1 MAIYITK
8 GLYTS
13 GALESDDF
21 TADNPIIGFD
31 NEVVLGG
38 ITATSEDTGHPATN
52 TANNSTAEY
61 WESLIDTVQYLEFN
75 ITSTAIDYVG
85 IAAHNLAGM
94 TYEIEYKVGA
104 GGTWTAVDSPL
115 VPQDNSAIMWYFTA
129 ITADYWRIK
138 ITPLSGTYPKI
149 GVVYIGQVTRLQRR
163 VYVGHTPVTYGRK
176 TNVAT
181 GMSENG
187 DYLGRI
193 VKNRVLNTSVKQENV
208 TASFYRSTV
217 EPFVKHADVESKP
230 YFFAWRPSSY
240 PVEVGYCW
248 NTSNIVP
255 SNQRSNGMM
264 DFTINLRAH
273 APWQ

>member
-8 GLYTS
+8 ALYTGGS
-13 GALESDDF
+13 LDTGEF
-21 TADNPIIGFD
+21 TADNPVIGYK
-31 NEVVLGG
+31 NYVVSSG
-38 ITATSEDTGHPATN
+38 ITATSEDTDHPATN
-52 TANNSTAEY
+52 VANTSTAEY

-85 IAAHNLAGM
+85 IAAHNLSGM

-138 ITPLSGTYPKI
+138 ITPVSGTYPKI
-149 GVVYIGQVTRLQRR
+149 GVVYIGSATRLQRR
-163 VYVGHTPVTYGRK
+163 IYVDHTPITYGRQ
-176 TNVAT
+176 TNVVH
-181 GMSENG
+181 GMSERG

-193 VKNRVLNTSVKQENV
+193 VKSRSLSSTVQQENV
-208 TASFYRSTV
+208 TASYYRTTI
-217 EPFVKHADVESKP
+217 EPFVKHADVDSKP

-240 PVEVGYCW
+240 PVECGYCW
-248 NTSNIVP
+248 NTENIVP

-264 DFTINLRAH
+264 EFSIKMRAH
-273 APWQ
+273 APWL